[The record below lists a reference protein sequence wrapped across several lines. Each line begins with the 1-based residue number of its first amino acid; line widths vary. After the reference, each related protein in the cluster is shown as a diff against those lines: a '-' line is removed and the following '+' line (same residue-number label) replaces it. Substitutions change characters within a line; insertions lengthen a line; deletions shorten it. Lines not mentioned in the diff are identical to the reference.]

1 MLEKKTQSKPTLW
14 QVLISVMGALL
25 GVQSSKVRERDFVG
39 GRQWWVYVIVG
50 IVVVILIVLVLI
62 TLIKYIV
69 FAGKQSL

>member
-50 IVVVILIVLVLI
+50 IVVVLI